1 MRGYDT
7 SCVVNH
13 HGLMRNPLVKY
24 TVIFVFSFSYISVK
38 LRTSAKIR
46 YNMITM
52 IRHVF
57 RNQTA
62 FKKYTPIAKFDCFNL
77 ALQYLLK

>member
-1 MRGYDT
+1 MQ
-7 SCVVNH
+7 
-13 HGLMRNPLVKY
+13 NPFVKY

-38 LRTSAKIR
+38 LRTSAKLR

-52 IRHVF
+52 IRRVF

-62 FKKYTPIAKFDCFNL
+62 FEKYTPIAKFDCFHL
-77 ALQYLLK
+77 ALICWNEKKIKTIRY